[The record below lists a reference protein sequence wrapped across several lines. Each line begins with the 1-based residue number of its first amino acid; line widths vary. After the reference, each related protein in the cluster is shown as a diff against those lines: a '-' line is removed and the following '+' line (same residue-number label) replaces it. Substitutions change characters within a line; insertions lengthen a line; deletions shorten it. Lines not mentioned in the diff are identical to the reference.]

1 MTNVLV
7 VRLGGSH
14 ASSPL
19 LRPWLRAIEAAAGR
33 IVLVPGGGPF
43 ADAARD
49 AQTTMG
55 FDDLAAHH
63 MGLLAMTQYG
73 VALTAIGKRFTQADT
88 LKGLD
93 AALTAGRI
101 PVWSPWPLLRD
112 DTTIPASWDVTSDS
126 LTLWLARTIRAKR
139 VLLIK
144 HVTPA
149 RGTTAA
155 DLATEGVLDAAFPD
169 FLDVYEGEVWLAGP
183 DHLPVAIETTH
194 PPGLLLRA
202 GSST

>member
-1 MTNVLV
+1 MDVLV

-43 ADAARD
+43 ADAARS
-49 AQTTMG
+49 AQVAMG
-55 FDDLAAHH
+55 FDDLAAHR

-73 VALTAIGKRFTQADT
+73 VALAALGARFTQTDT
-88 LKGLD
+88 LAGLD
-93 AALTAGRI
+93 TIIADGRI

-112 DTTIPASWDVTSDS
+112 DATIPASWDVTSDS
-126 LTLWLARTIRAKR
+126 LALWLARAIRAKR
-139 VLLIK
+139 ALLIK
-144 HVTPA
+144 HVTPPRA
-149 RGTTAA
+149 ATTR
-155 DLATEGVLDAAFPD
+155 DLVGDGVLDAAFPD
-169 FLDVYEGEVWLAGP
+169 FLDGYKGEVWLAGP
-183 DHLPVAIETTH
+183 DHLPVAIDSTH

-202 GSST
+202 GT

>member
-1 MTNVLV
+1 MTDILV

-19 LRPWLRAIEAAAGR
+19 LRPWLRAIEATPGR
-33 IVLVPGGGPF
+33 VVLVPGGGPF
-43 ADAARD
+43 ADAARI
-49 AQTTMG
+49 AQTAMG

-73 VALTAIGKRFTQADT
+73 VALAALGARFIQADT
-88 LKGLD
+88 LTGLD
-93 AALTAGRI
+93 AVLAEGRI

-126 LTLWLARTIRAKR
+126 LALWLARAIRARR

-144 HVTPA
+144 HVTPPRA
-149 RGTTAA
+149 ATAV
-155 DLATEGVLDAAFPD
+155 DLVAQGVLDAAFPD
-169 FLDVYEGEVWLAGP
+169 FLDAYGGEVWLAGP
-183 DHLPVAIETTH
+183 DHLPVAIDTIR
-194 PPGLLLRA
+194 PSGRLLRA
-202 GSST
+202 GAAA

>member
-1 MTNVLV
+1 MTDILV

-19 LRPWLRAIEAAAGR
+19 LRPWLRAIEATPGR
-33 IVLVPGGGPF
+33 VVLVPGGGPF
-43 ADAARD
+43 ADAARI
-49 AQTTMG
+49 AQTAMG

-73 VALTAIGKRFTQADT
+73 VALAALGARFTQADT
-88 LKGLD
+88 LTGLD
-93 AALTAGRI
+93 VVLAEGRI

-126 LTLWLARTIRAKR
+126 LALWLARAIRARR

-144 HVTPA
+144 HVTPPRA
-149 RGTTAA
+149 ATAV
-155 DLATEGVLDAAFPD
+155 DLVAQGVLDAAFPD
-169 FLDVYEGEVWLAGP
+169 FLDAYGGEVWLAGP
-183 DHLPVAIETTH
+183 DHLPVAIDTIR
-194 PPGLLLRA
+194 PSGRLLRA
-202 GSST
+202 GAAA